1 MIANHRIV
9 SKYVQD
15 LEFNIHQLLW
25 FFDFDH
31 FLQELELQPS
41 TYYPLKIRH
50 NLTTTRD
57 RPWLPPAS
65 LKHRPTQSFTP
76 ADLHQI
82 YTHYTS
88 ERDTSI
94 YYLFHL
100 LSHPHPNPLHQI
112 YTQLPHALAQLPNL
126 RSITITSSTPHQQP
140 DPSHHTWRN
149 LTFAPPEPEPP
160 APHQSL
166 HTSIL
171 LHALGRAA
179 ALLHSRGA
187 ALPLRALAF
196 STSNDS
202 LFGGEALA
210 ALWSVDEPPS
220 DARDEAFYEQQYRLV
235 ALPVAHLTR
244 LDVCVDCSASL
255 RGVVGPLAAFL
266 RRAAELRELA
276 LVVRSETGSGWRS
289 RVAPNAAAWRDKD
302 VLLALLE
309 GEDEEGWDGDGA
321 GRGDEGQEEEQEQR
335 GVQWPFLRK
344 LSLGVPTTKEG
355 LLGLLECVAGTLR
368 SLQLRGVRFLPLL
381 GDWESALN
389 GMREILDLEELEMCW
404 LQQDMTFVKN
414 YCGEILVPDLFD
426 VSHAEGENAEEW
438 LQTTYQHYE
447 TQLVDFVLRK
457 SNHGL
462 VLDQEEFFRVHPQD
476 CEWCT
481 GRLRHSSS

>member
-1 MIANHRIV
+1 MIANHHMV

-31 FLQELELQPS
+31 FLQELELQP
-41 TYYPLKIRH
+41 
-50 NLTTTRD
+50 N

-160 APHQSL
+160 ASHQSS
-166 HTSIL
+166 HISIL

-196 STSNDS
+196 STSDDS
-202 LFGGEALA
+202 LFGGKALEAL
-210 ALWSVDEPPS
+210 WGVDAPPS
-220 DARDEAFYEQQYRLV
+220 DARDDAFYEQQYRLV
-235 ALPVAHLTR
+235 ARPVARLTR
-244 LDVCVDCSASL
+244 LDVRVDCSASL

-289 RVAPNAAAWRDKD
+289 RVAPDAAAWREKD

-321 GRGDEGQEEEQEQR
+321 GRGDGGQEQR
-335 GVQWPFLRK
+335 GVRWPFLRK
-344 LSLGVPTTKEG
+344 LSLGVPTTEEG
-355 LLGLLECVAGTLR
+355 LLGLLGRVAGTLR
-368 SLQLRGVRFLPLL
+368 SLQLRSVRFLPLL

-389 GMREILDLEELEMCW
+389 GMRDILDLKELEMCW
-404 LQQDMTFVKN
+404 LQQDTTFVKN
-414 YCGEILVPDLFD
+414 HCGEILVPDLFD